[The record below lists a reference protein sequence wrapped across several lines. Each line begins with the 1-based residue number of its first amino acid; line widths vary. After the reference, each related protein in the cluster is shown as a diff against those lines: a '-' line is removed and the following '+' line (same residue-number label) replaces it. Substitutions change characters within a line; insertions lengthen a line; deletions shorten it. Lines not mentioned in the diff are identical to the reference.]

1 VRELKALSLREQAA
15 QVIRA
20 GIIGGE
26 LEPGEIYSASVLA
39 ARLGVSPTP
48 VREAMLDLANAG
60 LVEAVRNRGFRVL
73 TPDDRDLDEIG
84 ELRLML
90 EVPASRL
97 AAERATDEQLAPLE
111 SVVAALESTAED
123 GDIAGFML
131 ADREFHLGLLEL
143 TGNRRLVRLIDQLRD
158 QTRLIGL
165 KELAKA
171 GRLDES
177 AREHRAV
184 LEALQARDADRVE
197 ELMRVHIEH
206 TRGIWAGRDEASPAD
221 AARAEAAHAS

>member
-1 VRELKALSLREQAA
+1 VRTLRALSLREQAS

-39 ARLGVSPTP
+39 NRLGVSATP

-73 TPDDRDLDEIG
+73 TPDERDLDEIG

-90 EVPASRL
+90 EVPGTRL
-97 AAERATDEQLAPLE
+97 VVERASDEQLAALE
-111 SVVAALESTAED
+111 SAVAELESTAD
-123 GDIAGFML
+123 QGDVPGFLL
-131 ADREFHLGLLEL
+131 ADRDFHLRLLEL
-143 TGNRRLVRLIDQLRD
+143 TGNRRLVRLVDQLRD
-158 QTRLIGL
+158 QTRLMGL
-165 KELAKA
+165 MELAQA
-171 GRLDES
+171 GRLMSS
-177 AREHRAV
+177 AREHRRI
-184 LEALQARDADRVE
+184 LEALKARDGDLVE

-206 TRGIWAGRDEASPAD
+206 TRGIWAGRDEPVPAAD
-221 AARAEAAHAS
+221 EA

>member
-26 LEPGEIYSASVLA
+26 LAPGEIYSATVLA
-39 ARLGVSPTP
+39 ERLGVSPTP

-73 TPDDRDLDEIG
+73 TPDDRDLEEIV

-97 AAERATDEQLAPLE
+97 VAERATDEQLAPLE
-111 SVVAALESTAED
+111 SLVAALESTAED
-123 GDIAGFML
+123 GDVAGFLL
-131 ADREFHLGLLEL
+131 ADREFHLGLLAL

-165 KELAKA
+165 TELAKA
-171 GRLDES
+171 GRLDGS

-184 LEALQARDADRVE
+184 LEALLARDADRVE

-206 TRGIWAGRDEASPAD
+206 TRGIWAGRDEA
-221 AARAEAAHAS
+221 ARAEAAPAS

>member
-1 VRELKALSLREQAA
+1 MKALRALSLREQAG

-20 GIIGGE
+20 GIIAGE
-26 LEPGEIYSASVLA
+26 LRAGEIHSANVLA
-39 ARLGVSPTP
+39 ERLGVSPTP

-90 EVPASRL
+90 EVPATRTV
-97 AAERATDEQLAPLE
+97 AERASDADL
-111 SVVAALESTAED
+111 AALERVLVDIEGAAEKRD
-123 GDIAGFML
+123 LPAYLL
-131 ADREFHLGLLEL
+131 ADREFHIGLLEL
-143 TGNRRLVRLIDQLRD
+143 TGNRRLARLVDQLRD

-165 KELAKA
+165 KELAES
-171 GRLDES
+171 GRLVAS
-177 AREHRAV
+177 TGEHRKI
-184 LEALQARDADRVE
+184 LEALRERDADTAE

-206 TRGIWAGRDEASPAD
+206 TRGIWAGRAEHGAGDD
-221 AARAEAAHAS
+221 A